1 VKPLQ
6 ESHICV
12 IGLGLMGGS
21 LAGALRPRCRSV
33 TGVARRQETLEIARE
48 RKLIDHGTLA
58 LAGAVREADIVV
70 LATPV
75 RTILTL
81 LNEIGPL
88 LPAGCLVTDVG
99 STKADIMRAMA
110 LLPGVV
116 QPIGGHPLCGREVA
130 GIHAA
135 QPTLFQGQAFVLTPL
150 PRTSA
155 PAVELARAMVDAIG
169 AHPLLLD
176 PRRHDRLVA
185 VTSHLP
191 YLVACG
197 LMETA
202 VAAAAADPLLWELKA
217 SGFRDTTRLSASDVT
232 IMHDILLTNREAVVG
247 ALEDCAVQLGRLAAL
262 IAAGDEGGL
271 GTLLNSARTQRRDLY
286 G

>member
-1 VKPLQ
+1 VRPLQ
-6 ESHICV
+6 ESHVSV

-21 LAGALRPRCRSV
+21 LAGALRPRCRSI
-33 TGVARRQETLEIARE
+33 TGVARRQETLDVASE
-48 RKLIDHGTLA
+48 RKLIDHGTLT
-58 LAGAVREADIVV
+58 LARAVRDADIVV

-81 LNEIGPL
+81 LGEIGPL
-88 LPAGCLVTDVG
+88 LPAGCLVTDMG
-99 STKADIMRAMA
+99 STKADIMSAMA
-110 LLPGVV
+110 LLPAAI

-130 GIHAA
+130 GIGAA
-135 QPTLFQGQAFVLTPL
+135 QPTLFDGQAFVLTPL
-150 PRTSA
+150 PRTSE
-155 PAVELARAMVDAIG
+155 PAMELARAMVDAIG
-169 AHPLLLD
+169 ARPFLLD
-176 PRRHDRLVA
+176 PQRHDRLVA

-202 VAAAAADPLLWELKA
+202 AATAVADPLVWELKA

-232 IMHDILLTNREAVVG
+232 MMRDILMTNRESVVG
-247 ALEDCAVQLGRLAAL
+247 ALEDCALQLGRLAAL
-262 IAAGDEGGL
+262 IGAGDEQGL
-271 GTLLNSARTQRRDLY
+271 TALLNSACDQRRNLY

>member
-6 ESHICV
+6 ESRVAV

-21 LAGALRPRCRSV
+21 LAGALRPRCRSI
-33 TGVARRQETLEIARE
+33 TGVARRQETLDVARE
-48 RKLIDHGTLA
+48 RNLIDRGTLSMA
-58 LAGAVREADIVV
+58 DAAREADIVV

-81 LNEIGPL
+81 LDEIAAF
-88 LPAGCLVTDVG
+88 LPAGCLVIDVG
-99 STKADIMRAMA
+99 STKGDIARAMA
-110 LLPGVV
+110 LLPETV

-130 GIHAA
+130 GIDAA
-135 QPTLFQGQAFVLTPL
+135 QPTLFAGHVFALTPL

-155 PAVELARAMVDAIG
+155 PAVELARAIVDAVG

-176 PRRHDRLVA
+176 PQRHDRLVA

-191 YLVACG
+191 YVVACS

-202 VAAAAADPLLWELKA
+202 AVAAATDPLLWELKA

-232 IMHDILLTNREAVVG
+232 MMGDILLTNREAVGRV
-247 ALEDCAVQLGRLAAL
+247 LEDCALQLGRLAAL
-262 IAAGDEGGL
+262 IAAGDERGL
-271 GTLLNSARTQRRDLY
+271 DALLRSARARRRDLY